1 MLSLALCMLMVFGMF
16 VVSGAAETE
25 VHAAGGKTLA
35 ELQAMFPDG
44 AYWNHEDNWGGNDPY
59 KVTNQPCKHHDKC
72 DFSAP
77 NKCNCNYYG
86 DSRGAGIQCM
96 GFAHMLADLSYGTND
111 SFGWSKTYSTDTLK
125 AGDIVRYSPS
135 NYGHSIFVTAVQGDT
150 VTYVDCNG
158 VSTKDGTYMPCRIL
172 WNQVTTKQKINQ
184 SLKHVFSAPYALNTE
199 TRTPVDVGTN
209 FYAMIIN
216 PSTRINNVAKPITN
230 DQGNAAIWEETRLYN
245 QIWWFN
251 RMEDGS
257 YTITN
262 KDGVSDTEQRGVLDA
277 ENSGTT
283 PGTNVKVWGNQGSNN
298 DNQRW
303 YLYEYSDG
311 YIIKAKYCNLVM
323 EVAGGGTA
331 NGTNIQLN
339 TENGGNAQKFEI
351 YKLTPRPTQVSV
363 SAGSDC
369 SATKLF
375 WEQAH
380 EATQYTVKIWN
391 GAYTEGEPYKVLW
404 NVTDLSCEVDLPAGY
419 YEAYVD
425 SANKWHYTRSS
436 NIVQFTVT
444 EGGHAFGDWERITEP
459 TCTSMGEEKRTCTSC
474 GKTENRPIEMA
485 AHTWSDTYTVQQAP
499 TCTVAGSE
507 ARLCTVCSAADP
519 DSYREIPAAGHSF
532 GDWTMTPDS
541 TCTDGGSESRVCT
554 ACGFTETRNVDPTS
568 HLWQSAYTVDKEPTC
583 TEDGS
588 ESIHCENC
596 STTKD
601 SRTIPATGHSFGE
614 WVTILAATC
623 TENGEEER
631 TCAACGY
638 MENNVV
644 TAPGHS
650 WGTEY
655 TTDIPAT
662 CTEDGS
668 ESIHCANCDVTKD
681 ARLIAAVGHQWQSD
695 FTVDT
700 EPTETEEGS
709 KSIHCE
715 NCDAVKDVM
724 TIPPTG
730 TSEPTG
736 DPKPT
741 EKPDENLQYM
751 LKIEGEDK
759 IQITEGLKAAGIGS
773 VEQVREKLLASVSQ
787 NEGYSAERA
796 SLFEVIL
803 RVSKDNGYTWGYVS
817 AANFPESG
825 EARVTLPYPQGA
837 PKDTPKENYRVYHM
851 FTEDINGHKAGEIE
865 ECPVEKINEGLVVT
879 LHGLSP
885 VMIAWTPVDETAK
898 PTAEPTSAPTAAPSA
913 EPTDA
918 PDTQPEATAE
928 PTAAPSEKP
937 VVDAPKTG
945 DSGVHFLWIA
955 AVLLSGSVITALA
968 FVKRKKQ

>member
-1 MLSLALCMLMVFGMF
+1 
-16 VVSGAAETE
+16 
-25 VHAAGGKTLA
+25 
-35 ELQAMFPDG
+35 
-44 AYWNHEDNWGGNDPY
+44 
-59 KVTNQPCKHHDKC
+59 
-72 DFSAP
+72 
-77 NKCNCNYYG
+77 
-86 DSRGAGIQCM
+86 
-96 GFAHMLADLSYGTND
+96 
-111 SFGWSKTYSTDTLK
+111 
-125 AGDIVRYSPS
+125 
-135 NYGHSIFVTAVQGDT
+135 
-150 VTYVDCNG
+150 
-158 VSTKDGTYMPCRIL
+158 
-172 WNQVTTKQKINQ
+172 
-184 SLKHVFSAPYALNTE
+184 
-199 TRTPVDVGTN
+199 
-209 FYAMIIN
+209 MIIN

-262 KDGVSDTEQRGVLDA
+262 KDDVSDTEQRGVLDA

>member
-25 VHAAGGKTLA
+25 VHAAGFTPRLTEPDASNSYYYSNMNPYWSVGLGMPNCTAYAWGRAYEILGERPKLSTGNGRDFWGYNDGYQRGSVPKLGAIACWDFGTWGHVAVVEKIEGNRVTLS
-35 ELQAMFPDG
+35 ESDYVQKINFRT
-44 AYWNHEDNWGGNDPY
+44 
-59 KVTNQPCKHHDKC
+59 VTMNADSSDYYSGFQGYIYIG
-72 DFSAP
+72 DF
-77 NKCNCNYYG
+77 G
-86 DSRGAGIQCM
+86 DSRI
-96 GFAHMLADLSYGTND
+96 
-111 SFGWSKTYSTDTLK
+111 
-125 AGDIVRYSPS
+125 
-135 NYGHSIFVTAVQGDT
+135 
-150 VTYVDCNG
+150 
-158 VSTKDGTYMPCRIL
+158 
-172 WNQVTTKQKINQ
+172 
-184 SLKHVFSAPYALNTE
+184 
-199 TRTPVDVGTN
+199 PVDVGTN
-209 FYAMIIN
+209 FYAAIIN
-216 PSTRINNVAKPITN
+216 TELWSTLTN
-230 DQGNAAIWEETRLYN
+230 DDRNVSIRKNAEQDR
-245 QIWWFN
+245 QIWYFE
-251 RMEDGS
+251 RQGDGS
-257 YTITN
+257 YKISSY
-262 KDGVSDTEQRGVLDA
+262 KDGLVLDA
-277 ENSGTT
+277 ENAGTN
-283 PGTNVKVWGNQGSNN
+283 PGTNIGVWEDKGA

-303 YLYEYSDG
+303 YIYGESARYIFKPKHSD
-311 YIIKAKYCNLVM
+311 LVM
-323 EVAGGGTA
+323 DVYNGNSEDGTNVQLWDETGGGE
-331 NGTNIQLN
+331 QLFQIWKVIPEA
-339 TENGGNAQKFEI
+339 TTVYSA
-351 YKLTPRPTQVSV
+351 
-363 SAGSDC
+363 AGSDC
-369 SATKLF
+369 QPTKIWWDKAT
-375 WEQAH
+375 

-554 ACGFTETRNVDPTS
+554 VCGFTETRNVDPTS

-601 SRTIPATGHSFGE
+601 SRTISATGHSFGE
-614 WVTILAATC
+614 WVTISAATC

-631 TCAACGY
+631 ICAACGY

-825 EARVTLPYPQGA
+825 EVRVTLPYPQGA

-928 PTAAPSEKP
+928 PTTAPSEKP